1 MNTTA
6 IYHRPESEFA
16 YLYEKDKMHIRLRT
30 ARQDV
35 RHVQLLCG
43 DPYTL
48 YKEAWYQQRI
58 EMKKFFPRTCM
69 IIGKYRSEQ
78 NSAVCLTA
86 FPSKVTMGCMSFMET
101 TGSILL
107 SSNI

>member
-16 YLYEKDKMHIRLRT
+16 YLFEKDKMHIRLRT
-30 ARQDV
+30 TRQDV

-48 YKEAWYQQRI
+48 YKEAWYQRRI
-58 EMKKFFPRTCM
+58 EMDKILSTDLHD
-69 IIGKYRSEQ
+69 YWQ
-78 NSAVCLTA
+78 VTVSAEFRRLSYGFSIESFDGLHV
-86 FPSKVTMGCMSFMET
+86 FMGIMGLSF
-101 TGSILL
+101 
-107 SSNI
+107 

>member
-16 YLYEKDKMHIRLRT
+16 YLFEKDKMHIRLRT

-43 DPYTL
+43 DP
-48 YKEAWYQQRI
+48 
-58 EMKKFFPRTCM
+58 
-69 IIGKYRSEQ
+69 
-78 NSAVCLTA
+78 
-86 FPSKVTMGCMSFMET
+86 
-101 TGSILL
+101 
-107 SSNI
+107 

>member
-58 EMKKFFPRTCM
+58 EMKKILSTDLHDYWQVSVGAEFR
-69 IIGKYRSEQ
+69 RLS
-78 NSAVCLTA
+78 
-86 FPSKVTMGCMSFMET
+86 PSKVTMGCMSFMET
-101 TGSILL
+101 TESILL